1 MVEETGISMR
11 VGVKVAKN
19 EEKVFDNYDEAIEY
33 IDTFLPE
40 LESGTLN
47 SDDIV
52 VEYYGSEEKLGS

>member
-1 MVEETGISMR
+1 MVEAAGVSMR

-19 EEKVFDNYDEAIEY
+19 EEKVFDNYDEAIDY

-40 LESGTLN
+40 MEAGTLN

-52 VEYYGSEEKLGS
+52 VEYYGEQENLGS

>member
-1 MVEETGISMR
+1 MR

-19 EEKVFDNYDEAIEY
+19 EERIFDSFDEAIDY

-40 LESGTLN
+40 VEAGTLN

-52 VEYYGSEEKLGS
+52 VEYYGSEKELGS